1 MVFRVESAARW
12 ILRPAKRNEFGR
24 ADEFAANA
32 CPRAHAEPRRPPASK
47 PGRRKGRRMSPH
59 MLKAINAVW
68 TRRQDPV
75 PAPVRSAWARPPP
88 PARVDDCESCWKA
101 RARCTPVLVAMYH
114 KKSKDE
120 CIDMH
125 FGGDQSKLRGAH
137 EAQVEA
143 AAPLALRAALAVRTA
158 CRTPHRHARDCCR
171 RCGRD
176 GRSGLEGRERL
187 RGEGECPCGQG
198 KAEVEVEQAEAQDE
212 VTRGPETAKGGL
224 SAHRGP
230 AEEVEG
236 GRPPPPAAAQLRW
249 PHRFWFHCRRNKKA
263 GTGGL
268 CMAGAAQVGE
278 WVLVGVCGHEGPA
291 PRRFWS
297 GRSGG
302 WSHPSNCFF

>member
-1 MVFRVESAARW
+1 MCRPAGCRGETGNALLVLARSWERWQGVLVVVFRVESAARW

-176 GRSGLEGRERL
+176 GRSGLEGHERL

-236 GRPPPPAAAQLRW
+236 CRSAAAGSS
-249 PHRFWFHCRRNKKA
+249 A
-263 GTGGL
+263 IEV
-268 CMAGAAQVGE
+268 AAPF
-278 WVLVGVCGHEGPA
+278 LVSLPPEQK
-291 PRRFWS
+291 
-297 GRSGG
+297 GRDG
-302 WSHPSNCFF
+302 